1 MYIISDVCEFI
12 LVNEN
17 ILKIDI
23 GSCPRKVVF
32 CLILT
37 ENGGGGGRKKRRT
50 PSFKSPTNRQLESKY
65 KKIKDVEIQH

>member
-12 LVNEN
+12 LMNEN
-17 ILKIDI
+17 ILKIDTD
-23 GSCPRKVVF
+23 SCPRKVVF

-37 ENGGGGGRKKRRT
+37 EISGGKKRKKRRT

-65 KKIKDVEIQH
+65 KKIKDVEIQY

>member
-12 LVNEN
+12 LMNEN

-23 GSCPRKVVF
+23 DSCPRKVVF

-37 ENGGGGGRKKRRT
+37 EISGGGGKK
-50 PSFKSPTNRQLESKY
+50 
-65 KKIKDVEIQH
+65 KKENSLI

>member
-12 LVNEN
+12 LMNEN
-17 ILKIDI
+17 ILKIDTD
-23 GSCPRKVVF
+23 SCPRKVVF

-37 ENGGGGGRKKRRT
+37 EISGGEKRKKRRT

-65 KKIKDVEIQH
+65 KKIKDVEIQY